1 MKPYQKFMGGKTNF
15 LYLRICC
22 YFHLVPVCANFRFW
36 LLCVCVLRDLFIS
49 VKAGDTF
56 CEHFFLI
63 CSIVLTIR
71 ALCSDWSV
79 VMSMIGVRTLSRHRF
94 NANLVLKIASCT
106 SVSMFPLNHFGSNL
120 QKQNTYTFLR
130 NSICLLKTAMGG
142 HEGFA
147 WLSESHKGRGVRGI
161 DWDTLCAISG

>member
-1 MKPYQKFMGGKTNF
+1 MKPYQKFMGGKTKF

-36 LLCVCVLRDLFIS
+36 FLCVCVCAAGFVYFCEGWRHILCFFYLFICFDNPCS
-49 VKAGDTF
+49 LFWLISGHVNDRRSHSFPSSFQCKFGFENYKLHICFHVSIESFRFKPAKT
-56 CEHFFLI
+56 EHIYFF
-63 CSIVLTIR
+63 
-71 ALCSDWSV
+71 
-79 VMSMIGVRTLSRHRF
+79 G
-94 NANLVLKIASCT
+94 NN
-106 SVSMFPLNHFGSNL
+106 
-120 QKQNTYTFLR
+120 
-130 NSICLLKTAMGG
+130 ICLLKTAMGG